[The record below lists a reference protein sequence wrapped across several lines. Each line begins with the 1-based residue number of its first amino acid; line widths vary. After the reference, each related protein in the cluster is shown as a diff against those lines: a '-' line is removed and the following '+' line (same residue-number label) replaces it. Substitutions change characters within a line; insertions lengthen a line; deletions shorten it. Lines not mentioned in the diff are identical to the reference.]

1 MPLTTVCNYGVA
13 VAGGRGAR
21 AGWVVGWDPYL
32 VPFCGRQAGR
42 LGGTDLP
49 KPTGGDD
56 PASLIS

>member
-1 MPLTTVCNYGVA
+1 MG
-13 VAGGRGAR
+13 GRGRGAR
-21 AGWVVGWDPYL
+21 GDRVPFLGGWDPYP

>member
-13 VAGGRGAR
+13 VARGRGVR
-21 AGWVVGWDPYL
+21 VPFLVGWDPYP

-49 KPTGGDD
+49 KPRGGDD
-56 PASLIS
+56 PPGLIS